1 MRHETYTG
9 VKLGD
14 FNVKDEGYLADA
26 LKGYWAR
33 KWEDKVRLTVVRG
46 HALLSSDIVAE
57 DTVINMALPEHKPFY
72 ANVLSETSSRRILVD
87 SNQLKTILHSG
98 EQIQAVFTVEV

>member
-33 KWEDKVRLTVVRG
+33 KWEDKIRLTVVRG
-46 HALLSSDIVAE
+46 HAMLSSVIATE
-57 DTVINMALPEHKPFY
+57 DTVIDLALPDHQPFY
-72 ANVLSETSSRRILVD
+72 ALITGESSSRKILV
-87 SNQLKTILHSG
+87 NTKQLKTILHSG
-98 EQIQAVFTVEV
+98 EQLMAVFTVEV